1 MKAKKYYLYARCS
14 TKTQKTDSQK
24 RTLKKAYPDG
34 IVFEEKLSG
43 VSKRRPERER
53 MIKQLCENSVVVCTR
68 MSRLSRS
75 LSDMFTVMET
85 IRSKGADVVF
95 LHENIDTTTS
105 HGKLVFG
112 LMAVI
117 NAYQKELINES
128 CREGREAAEKKEGFD
143 RWGRPD
149 KIKPEQKQL
158 VRDLKKQGKS
168 YNDVVKLTGISRASV
183 YLILKPKKRR
193 QYNETLKEFRNLKKT
208 EDSLKN

>member
-1 MKAKKYYLYARCS
+1 MKVNYLLYARCS
-14 TKTQKTDSQK
+14 SKSQSTASQK

-34 IVFEEKLSG
+34 IIFEEKLSG

-53 MIKQLCENSVVVCTR
+53 MIEQLDENSVVVCTR

-85 IRSKGADVVF
+85 IQSKGADVVF
-95 LHENIDTTTS
+95 LHENIDTTTN

-128 CREGREAAEKKEGFD
+128 CKEGREAAEAKEGFD

-149 KIKPEQKQL
+149 KFSPEQKQH
-158 VRDLKKQGKS
+158 VRDLRKQKKS
-168 YNDVVKLTGISRASV
+168 YNEIVKLTGISRASV
-183 YLILKPKKRR
+183 YLILKPKKRKQFNNALR
-193 QYNETLKEFRNLKKT
+193 EARNQKKADETLKT
-208 EDSLKN
+208 